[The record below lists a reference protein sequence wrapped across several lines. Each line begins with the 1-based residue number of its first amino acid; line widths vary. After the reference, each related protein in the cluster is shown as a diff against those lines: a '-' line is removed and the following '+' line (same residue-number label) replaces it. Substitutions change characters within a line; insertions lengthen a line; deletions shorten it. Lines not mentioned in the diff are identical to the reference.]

1 MGIFIGENMKLIAQ
15 RGNQLLIQ
23 TNKDRGF
30 VYDKL
35 SNERFEENN
44 IHSIIARGYWE
55 EPTIKMTKGQ
65 LQAIKELPVTT

>member
-1 MGIFIGENMKLIAQ
+1 MELIAQ

-23 TNKDRGF
+23 IEKERGF
-30 VYDKL
+30 VYDKD

-55 EPTIKMTKGQ
+55 EPTVKLTKGQ
-65 LQAIKELPVTT
+65 LKAIKELPITP